1 MEALVLTDKPWHDT
15 AAQWHTGIRGNELL
29 LLVGSEQDR
38 VCLALTLAEAQEVM
52 VQWTALVAKFEGVG
66 HG

>member
-15 AAQWHTGIRGNELL
+15 AAQWSTGIRGNDLL
-29 LLVGSEQDR
+29 LLVGSAQDR
-38 VCLALTLAEAQEVM
+38 VCLALTLEEAQDLM
-52 VQWTALVAKFEGVG
+52 VQWTVLVAKFEGVG